1 MFNGS
6 IIFLNGFVLYW
17 SINMFIA
24 ALKQVVNIMNN
35 GTSDDKIVLL
45 AILLFS
51 ILLGAISIESI
62 IGSARKI
69 WSSRR

>member
-6 IIFLNGFVLYW
+6 IIFLNGFILYW
-17 SINMFIA
+17 SINMFTGA
-24 ALKQVVNIMNN
+24 FKQAVNIINN